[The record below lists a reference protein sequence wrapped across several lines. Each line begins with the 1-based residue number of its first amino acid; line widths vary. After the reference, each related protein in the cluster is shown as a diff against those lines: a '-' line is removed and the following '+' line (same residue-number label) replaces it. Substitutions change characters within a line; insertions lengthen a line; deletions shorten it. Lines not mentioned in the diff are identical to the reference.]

1 MTIAQ
6 QIHQEGRREGM
17 DLGML
22 QGVKKGREEGMG
34 LGMLQGVKKGR
45 EEGMGLGVKKGREEG
60 IEEGRK
66 KTSEAIKHIAM
77 RLLQQRQSKKIVAQV
92 TGLSFED
99 LAELMKEKQN

>member
-34 LGMLQGVKKGR
+34 LG
-45 EEGMGLGVKKGREEG
+45 VKKGREEG
-60 IEEGRK
+60 IEE
-66 KTSEAIKHIAM
+66 TTKHIAM
-77 RLLQQRQSKKIVAQV
+77 RLLQKRQSKKIVAQV
-92 TGLSFED
+92 TGLSFEV
-99 LAELMKEKQN
+99 LAKLMEEKQN